1 MVEVATQRCALPR
14 ARVPQAPVAGLS
26 EPVCNAPACRKSPA
40 CFEFATQVTQ
50 CRARATAVRRCGVL
64 AQTPHVNA
72 TCGAGAWSL
81 PPPPLLPLASAT
93 ARRVRGCPPVFCGC
107 AHVVGTSE
115 GRRSSPSRGYL
126 SAALQASLHRVAAV
140 VPLTAADTA
149 HNTLA
154 KRGGLAKQTNC
165 GWCRR

>member
-1 MVEVATQRCALPR
+1 MIEVVTQRCAR
-14 ARVPQAPVAGLS
+14 ARVPLSPGCRSRCVTLPPVASLPRVLS
-26 EPVCNAPACRKSPA
+26 CHASDAIP
-40 CFEFATQVTQ
+40 
-50 CRARATAVRRCGVL
+50 RARHRRRGVL
-64 AQTPHVNA
+64 PLLPHVNA